1 MDFYEVVRKRRS
13 IREYGPQPVEAAML
27 DRILDAGTRGPTG
40 GYSQGQSY
48 VVITDPSLVQRLMDE
63 RDRQERELL
72 GTPPQE
78 APTDRTEY
86 NAPVLIVACTKEADY
101 RRHKVLP
108 GGSALPWPV
117 PYWYVDSGCGIM
129 LILLA
134 AVNEGLAACLI
145 DCPILDVAPWR
156 EMLGMPEEVTLV
168 GTILIGYRAA
178 DEQKEDL
185 RSKRRPWEDYV
196 HRQRW

>member
-13 IREYGPQPVEAAML
+13 IRKYGPQPVEAAML

-48 VVITDPSLVQRLMDE
+48 VLITDPPLVQRLMDE
-63 RDRQERELL
+63 RDRQELELL
-72 GTPPQE
+72 GTQE
-78 APTDRTEY
+78 RPTDRSEY

-101 RRHKVLP
+101 RRNKP
-108 GGSALPWPV
+108 ELPWPV

-134 AVNEGLAACLI
+134 AINEGLAACLI

-156 EMLGMPEEVTLV
+156 EMLGMPEEVTPV

-178 DEQKEDL
+178 DEQKVDL
-185 RSKRRPWEDYV
+185 RSKRRSWEDCV